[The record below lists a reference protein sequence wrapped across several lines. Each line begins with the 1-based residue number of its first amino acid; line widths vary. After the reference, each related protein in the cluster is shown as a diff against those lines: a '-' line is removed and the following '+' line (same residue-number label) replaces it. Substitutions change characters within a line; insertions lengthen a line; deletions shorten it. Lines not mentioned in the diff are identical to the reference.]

1 MVLPQVGGRVG
12 RCQLIRRLSPT
23 RAGPSP
29 FYVLR
34 SPLSVLRS
42 LSLLIILI
50 QRTENR
56 QPTTDNPPPMPSTH
70 HLYQRFELLWWAI
83 TILATGAVLAPVII
97 EVKDYP
103 LYLLNILFII
113 TFLTLTRYI
122 FLLHLTFLARRQR
135 LKVALVFLCIPFIFY
150 LVEQLNGFQD
160 FLDTEGAI
168 ALVESLP
175 AESQAGMAFYIQ
187 NQMLLFGVGSIISAV
202 LFPLR
207 LVVSVWRNYNKGT
220 V

>member
-1 MVLPQVGGRVG
+1 
-12 RCQLIRRLSPT
+12 
-23 RAGPSP
+23 
-29 FYVLR
+29 
-34 SPLSVLRS
+34 
-42 LSLLIILI
+42 
-50 QRTENR
+50 
-56 QPTTDNPPPMPSTH
+56 MPSTNN
-70 HLYQRFELLWWAI
+70 LYQRFELLWWAI

-103 LYLLNILFII
+103 FYLLNVLFII

-135 LKVALVFLCIPFIFY
+135 LKVALVFLSIPFIFY

-160 FLDTEGAI
+160 FLDTEGPI
-168 ALVESLP
+168 VLVESLP
-175 AESQAGMAFYIQ
+175 VESQAGMAFYIQ

-202 LFPLR
+202 LFPIR